1 MWKEIYIE
9 TIKKIVRSSK
19 THIFSIFTVLAI
31 VLYVGIILP
40 NTQPMDTVD
49 MERLE
54 IDMQA
59 NKSIMEDR
67 EKTGK
72 TEANSFT
79 GISTYQRAKN
89 EYASQRSFKTTIE
102 TGNAKRLIQNPYM
115 PEKLGKEIQDHYL
128 MNSPFPLKDMRYDQT
143 NKHMRLQNYLEEVN
157 DISFHMIQEKTA
169 WQQIHLL
176 FLNWGPIILSALV
189 VFLVSDVVTRER
201 QERTQKAGVPYGW
214 RRYLFVQSI
223 AAFSFVVLFIFV
235 ALVLFWLATGVMFGF
250 GSSQLNVPHFSYLTD
265 YGSSGDEYGLMTIGS
280 FMIQILPFFLLITYL
295 MVRMSG
301 LFSLWF
307 KHDVVVMAAGFF
319 ALMFEKLYFDRRM
332 RGIAGI
338 PLGFYPQT
346 YIDYGKIVSG
356 EKSFLLNTDSIT
368 IQRGIVVLL
377 VTIGFIEG
385 LLWISATIK
394 HRQKYL
400 R

>member
-143 NKHMRLQNYLEEVN
+143 NKHMSLQNYLEDMKSLQRKNVN
-157 DISFHMIQEKTA
+157 TVLQDIFSE
-169 WQQIHLL
+169 
-176 FLNWGPIILSALV
+176 IIRRLS
-189 VFLVSDVVTRER
+189 
-201 QERTQKAGVPYGW
+201 
-214 RRYLFVQSI
+214 
-223 AAFSFVVLFIFV
+223 
-235 ALVLFWLATGVMFGF
+235 
-250 GSSQLNVPHFSYLTD
+250 
-265 YGSSGDEYGLMTIGS
+265 
-280 FMIQILPFFLLITYL
+280 
-295 MVRMSG
+295 
-301 LFSLWF
+301 
-307 KHDVVVMAAGFF
+307 
-319 ALMFEKLYFDRRM
+319 
-332 RGIAGI
+332 
-338 PLGFYPQT
+338 
-346 YIDYGKIVSG
+346 
-356 EKSFLLNTDSIT
+356 
-368 IQRGIVVLL
+368 
-377 VTIGFIEG
+377 
-385 LLWISATIK
+385 
-394 HRQKYL
+394 
-400 R
+400 